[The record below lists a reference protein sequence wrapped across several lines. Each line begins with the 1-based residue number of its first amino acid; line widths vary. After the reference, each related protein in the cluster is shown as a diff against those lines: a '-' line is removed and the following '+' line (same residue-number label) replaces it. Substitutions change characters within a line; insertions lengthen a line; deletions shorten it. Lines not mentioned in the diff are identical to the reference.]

1 MFIFEQPRTRAFGS
15 TPKGGSVSATSLDI
29 DTRFRLLRCLEKDP
43 EITQRALAREL
54 GLSLGK
60 THYCL
65 RALNDRGWLKINRFR
80 QSKKK
85 YRYLYQLTP
94 SGLAEKTRITHRF
107 LKRKLAEH
115 QALTDE
121 IERLRKEL
129 AR

>member
-1 MFIFEQPRTRAFGS
+1 MPE
-15 TPKGGSVSATSLDI
+15 TPIDI
-29 DTRFRLLRCLEKDP
+29 DTRFRLLRTLEKDP
-43 EITQRALAREL
+43 EITQRALAQEM

-65 RALNDRGWLKINRFR
+65 CALADRGWLKINRFR
-80 QSKKK
+80 RSKKK
-85 YRYLYQLTP
+85 YRYLYQITP

-107 LKRKLAEH
+107 LRRKMEEH
-115 QALTDE
+115 QALSDE